1 MVSLGSLSTDQFA
14 SARKGS
20 CQGTLAATSACCL
33 IKLLLLCVLTWLI
46 ALCGV
51 CVCVY
56 VRLSDIYACILQFL
70 DSYKSVT
77 LDSMAQSF
85 GVSVDF
91 IDRELADFIVSNR
104 LTAKIDKVGGVVE
117 TNRCANDQRLHLLRF
132 LWVL

>member
-1 MVSLGSLSTDQFA
+1 M
-14 SARKGS
+14 
-20 CQGTLAATSACCL
+20 
-33 IKLLLLCVLTWLI
+33 
-46 ALCGV
+46 
-51 CVCVY
+51 Y
-56 VRLSDIYACILQFL
+56 VRLSDTYACILQFL

-117 TNRCANDQRLHLLRF
+117 TNRCANDQSCIC
-132 LWVL
+132 